1 MYGLVFGSEEFVSL
15 ERRFFVVSD
24 GTDQQTEISDVF
36 LAIAN
41 DVSDDN
47 DGYAKFYEN
56 KLRTD
61 GGGNIEGKFSVEES
75 LRTDLKVII
84 TTHSKADIE
93 KFELVSPSGQV
104 VMMIVMMMMIMIMM
118 TESPVPLRGAR
129 LSLLPV
135 QLRLRARDLELL
147 HHKTGRHAGDDY
159 DDDIVRVQ

>member
-104 VMMIVMMMMIMIMM
+104 VMMIVMMMMLIMIMIM
-118 TESPVPLRGAR
+118 LTESPVPLRGAR

-147 HHKTGRHAGDDY
+147 HHKTGRHAGDDE
-159 DDDIVRVQ
+159 